1 MKMKIPMLLLLVLL
15 LNGIMFWAG
24 VALLLGKISLPNEFS
39 ELNPLMAAM
48 LFLLS
53 FMPSF
58 LAPRN

>member
-1 MKMKIPMLLLLVLL
+1 

-48 LFLLS
+48 LFFAKLHAIIFSSSQLTEK
-53 FMPSF
+53 
-58 LAPRN
+58 